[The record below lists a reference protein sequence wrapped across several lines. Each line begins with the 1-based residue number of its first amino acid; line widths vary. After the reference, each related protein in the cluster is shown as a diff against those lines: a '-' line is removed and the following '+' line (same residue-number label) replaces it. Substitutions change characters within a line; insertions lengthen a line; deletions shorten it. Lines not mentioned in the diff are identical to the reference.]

1 LFRYSRSSAVCNF
14 GDKRCLWERQSHLLT
29 SIHHL
34 VFEYIVVVVLIFWVR
49 ESR

>member
-1 LFRYSRSSAVCNF
+1 VLYAILEIKDTYGRGSF
-14 GDKRCLWERQSHLLT
+14 HLLT